1 MNQDVTTLMILDTRF
16 KRKDNNYRVRLRITF
31 KREQRYYSTKFVLTQ
46 DEFNK
51 VYSKNPKGDFKELN
65 EKFNEIESRAREV
78 VKNLPDFSFELFE
91 KHFKAPNGK
100 ATLTS
105 YYESYIKQLKKE
117 GRAGTVQNYQSSINS
132 LIQFTGK
139 KIIQFKDI
147 TPSFL
152 IRYENWMLKEA
163 KTISTVGIYTRP
175 LRAIFNKAISEKAIS
190 EVIYP
195 FGKDKYQIPAS
206 RNIKK
211 ALTIEDIERVYNYPT
226 LPNTPEDKAK
236 DLWFFSYLCN
246 GINIKDICKLKYQ
259 NINFNEGEISFV
271 RAKTERTR
279 RQNIK
284 PVVAVIT
291 NEIKDIID
299 KWGNRPRKPETY
311 VFPILT
317 NDLIPEQEFAR
328 IRQATKTINKYMKR
342 IGEALGLKLTL
353 TTYTARHSY
362 STILKKSGVPI
373 EFISESLGHS
383 DLKTTEN
390 YLDSFSSDTKKEV
403 VNKLLN
409 FKKD

>member
-1 MNQDVTTLMILDTRF
+1 MINTVSTAIILD
-16 KRKDNNYRVRLRITF
+16 KRKVRKDKRHQVKLRITH
-31 KREQRYYSTKFVLTQ
+31 QRTQKYYSTKFILT
-46 DEFNK
+46 DEEFESVISLK
-51 VYSKNPKGDFKELN
+51 PRGDFKEIKLAIAAIE
-65 EKFNEIESRAREV
+65 EKARDV
-78 VKNLPDFSFELFE
+78 IKNLPEFTFEAFE
-91 KHFKAPNGK
+91 KHFKSPNGK
-100 ATLTS
+100 ATLTT
-105 YYESYIKQLKKE
+105 YYEAYIKQLNNE

-132 LIQFTGK
+132 LKKFTDK
-139 KIIQFKDI
+139 EIIHFSEI
-147 TPSFL
+147 TPSLL
-152 IRYENWMLKEA
+152 IRYENWMLKEGNS
-163 KTISTVGIYTRP
+163 ISTVGFYIRP
-175 LRAIFNKAISEKAIS
+175 LRAIFNKAIRDKAIS
-190 EVIYP
+190 EIIYP
-195 FGKDKYQIPAS
+195 FGKDKFQIPTG

-226 LPNTPEDKAK
+226 LPNTPEDRAK

-259 NINFNEGEISFV
+259 NINFDEGEISFV

-317 NDLIPEQEFAR
+317 NDLVPEQEFAR

-362 STILKKSGVPI
+362 STILKQSGVPI

-390 YLDSFSSDTKKEV
+390 YLDSFSNESKKEV
-403 VNKLLN
+403 VKQLLN